1 MLHQVSS
8 FNLENKTKHYY
19 YYGREKAQYILGQQL
34 YGCCVL
40 TTRACDI
47 ILFIIPCI
55 AVDVQTNDEGNLIC
69 MVHNREA

>member
-19 YYGREKAQYILGQQL
+19 YYGREKAQYIYIGQQL
-34 YGCCVL
+34 HGCVL

-55 AVDVQTNDEGNLIC
+55 AVVQTNDEGNLIW